1 MYAQAN
7 GLNLDE
13 ILNISIPTFKPV
25 FVPESRFQHFMRTI
39 GITLISGA
47 LSFGIAFVGTSV
59 LMTYIG
65 WLAAAIISAF
75 SAIVIATLVSNAL
88 WNIFG

>member
-25 FVPESRFQHFMRTI
+25 FVPESRFTHFMRTI

-47 LSFGIAFVGTSV
+47 LSFGIAFVGTSI
-59 LMTYIG
+59 LMG
-65 WLAAAIISAF
+65 SSAGSPLPSSRR
-75 SAIVIATLVSNAL
+75 SAPS
-88 WNIFG
+88 

>member
-7 GLNLDE
+7 GLNLDK
-13 ILNISIPTFKPV
+13 ILNISIPTFKPA
-25 FVPESRFQHFMRTI
+25 FVPESRFTHFMRTI
-39 GITLISGA
+39 GITIISGA
-47 LSFGIAFVGTSV
+47 LSFGIAFVGTSI
-59 LMTYIG
+59 LMGLIG